1 MNFDLRE
8 LTAFWSRLA
17 PRERVLLSV
26 ALATTFVLSLY
37 SFVWDPLQTNQELLL
52 RRIAA
57 REKDLTA
64 IQRQRDQYLLL
75 KREMEASQA
84 AGSETD
90 PNFNLFA
97 YVQAEISQAV
107 SKEHITSMNPS
118 NKNIGEYQ
126 EQLVEI
132 KLQQINLQQLT
143 DLLYKIEKGTHPLRF
158 SRLNIKK
165 RFNDIYNFDVAATV
179 SILKAGDKSAEKPE
193 KTAAAAPSKG
203 KGSS

>member
-1 MNFDLRE
+1 VSFDLRQIS
-8 LTAFWSRLA
+8 AFWNRLA
-17 PRERVLLSV
+17 PRERVLLAV
-26 ALATTFVLSLY
+26 AIATTVLLSLY
-37 SFVWDPLQTNQELLL
+37 SFVWDPLQSNQEMLL
-52 RRIAA
+52 RRIAT
-57 REKDLTA
+57 REKDLVA

-75 KREMEASQA
+75 KRQMQANQA

-118 NKNIGEYQ
+118 NKTIGEYQ
-126 EQLVEI
+126 EHLVEI

-143 DLLYKIEKGTHPLRF
+143 DLLYRIEKGAHPLRF

-179 SILKAGDKSAEKPE
+179 SILKAAEKGAEKSAATGVRP
-193 KTAAAAPSKG
+193 G
-203 KGSS
+203 VG